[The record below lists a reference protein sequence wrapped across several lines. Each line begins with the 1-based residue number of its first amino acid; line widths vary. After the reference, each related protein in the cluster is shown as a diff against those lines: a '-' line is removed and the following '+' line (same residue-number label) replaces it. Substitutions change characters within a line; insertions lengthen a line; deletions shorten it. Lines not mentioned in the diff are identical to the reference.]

1 VGCRRTAAKS
11 ELLRVVCVDGVIT
24 ADEAARLAG
33 RGAYVHRD
41 PECLQKAESRRAF
54 QRAFRLTAAPAGVEE
69 LRMSMATTHHAGA

>member
-11 ELLRVVCVDGVIT
+11 ELLRVVCLDGVIT
-24 ADEAARLAG
+24 ADPQARFDG

-41 PECLQKAESRRAF
+41 PECLHKAESRRAF
-54 QRAFRLTAAPAGVEE
+54 QRALRLTQAPVGIEE